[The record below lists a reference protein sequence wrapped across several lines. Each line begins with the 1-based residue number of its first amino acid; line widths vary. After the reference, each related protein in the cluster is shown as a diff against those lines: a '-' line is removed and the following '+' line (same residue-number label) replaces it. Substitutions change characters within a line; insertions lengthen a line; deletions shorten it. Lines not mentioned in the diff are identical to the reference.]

1 MGCRRTPAPEF
12 CFRRMYLSGMR
23 TVFHVS
29 TADQLSYVD
38 AKVRNLIAD
47 ETVDVEHVAVVL
59 DSPDAIDAAAG
70 QLRRKAE
77 SVLADGGDF
86 EICSNAA
93 RGATSSVDDL
103 PEGVERVSSGV
114 GELTRLQ
121 NEGYA
126 YIRP

>member
-1 MGCRRTPAPEF
+1 
-12 CFRRMYLSGMR
+12 MR

-38 AKVRNLIAD
+38 AKVRNLLAD
-47 ETVDVEHVAVVL
+47 ETVAVDHVAVVL

-70 QLRRKAE
+70 RLREQAE

-86 EICSNAA
+86 EICSNAS
-93 RGATSSVDDL
+93 RGATCSMGDL
-103 PEGVERVSSGV
+103 PGGVEQVSSGV

-121 NEGYA
+121 DEGYA